1 MSSKAKC
8 VVWDQPCGGRLN
20 SKDAGYITSPG
31 YPQDYPSHQNCEWI
45 VYAPEPNQK
54 IVLNFN
60 PHFEIEKHD
69 CKYDFIEIRDGD
81 SESADLLGKHCGNIA
96 PPTIISSGSMLY
108 IKFTSDYARQGAGFS
123 LRYEIFKTGSEDCS
137 KNFTSPNGTI
147 ESPGFPEKYPHNL
160 DCTFTILAKP
170 KMEIILQF
178 LTFDLEHDPLQV
190 GEGDCKYDWLDIWDG
205 IPHVGPLIGK
215 YCGTK
220 TPSELRSSTGI
231 LSLTF
236 HTDMAVA
243 KDGFSARYYLV
254 HQEPLETFQC
264 NAPLG
269 MESGRI
275 ANEQIS
281 ASSTYSDG
289 RWTPQQSR
297 LHGDDNGWTPN
308 LDSSKEYLQVDLR
321 FLTMLTAIATQ
332 GAISRET
339 QNGYYVKTYKLEVST
354 NGEDWMVYR
363 HGKNHKVDLR
373 FLTML
378 TAIATQGAISRETQN
393 GYYVKTYKLEVSTN
407 GEDWMVYR
415 HGKNHKVFQA
425 NNDATE
431 VVLNKLH
438 TPLLTRFVRI
448 RPQTWHSGI
457 ALRLELFGCRVTD
470 APCSNMLGMLSGL
483 IADSQI
489 SASSTREYLW
499 SPSTAR
505 LVSSRSGWFPRIP
518 QAQPGEEWLQ
528 VDLGAPK
535 TVKGVIIQGARG
547 GDSIT
552 AVEARAFVRKF
563 KVSYSLNGKDWEYI
577 QDPRTQQPK
586 LFEGNMHYD
595 TPDIRRFD
603 PVPAQYVRVYPE
615 RWSPAGIGMRLEVL
629 GCDWTGSLLW
639 SLECEFA
646 SAMALSVACDNPHFN
661 SDSKPTVE
669 TLGPTVKSEETTTP
683 YPIDEEAT
691 ECGENCSFEDDS
703 KPTVETLGPTVKSEE
718 TTTPYPIDEEATE
731 CGENCSFEDDKDL
744 QLPSGFN
751 CNFDFP
757 EEPCGWMYDHA
768 KWLRSTWT
776 SSSSPNDQTFPD
788 DRNFLRLQSDG
799 RREGQYARLI
809 SPPVHLPGSPVCMEF
824 QYQATGGRGVA
835 LQVVREASQESKLLW
850 VIREDQG
857 GEWKLGRIILPSYD
871 MEYQIVFEGVIGK
884 GRTGEIAI
892 DDIRISTDVPLE
904 NCMEPISAFAEPI
917 SAFAGGTLL
926 PGTEPTVDTVP
937 VQPIPAYW
945 YYVMAA
951 GGAVLVLVSVALA
964 LVLHYHRF
972 RYAAKKTDHSITY
985 KTSHYTN
992 GAPLAVEPT
1001 LTIKLEQDR
1010 GSHC

>member
-1 MSSKAKC
+1 MDMFPLTWVFLALYFSGRG
-8 VVWDQPCGGRLN
+8 VRGQPDPPCGGRLN

-96 PPTIISSGSMLY
+96 PPTIISSGSVLY

-170 KMEIILQF
+170 KMEIVLQF

-254 HQEPLETFQC
+254 HQEPLENFQC
-264 NAPLG
+264 NVPLG

-289 RWTPQQSR
+289 RWRPQQSR

-308 LDSSKEYLQVDLR
+308 LDSNKEYLQVDLR
-321 FLTMLTAIATQ
+321 FLTVLTAIATQ

-339 QNGYYVKTYKLEVST
+339 QNGYYVKS
-354 NGEDWMVYR
+354 
-363 HGKNHKVDLR
+363 
-373 FLTML
+373 
-378 TAIATQGAISRETQN
+378 
-393 GYYVKTYKLEVSTN
+393 YKLEVSTN

-415 HGKNHKVFQA
+415 HGKNHKVFQG
-425 NNDATE
+425 NSDPTE
-431 VVLNKLH
+431 VVLNRLH
-438 TPLLTRFVRI
+438 TPLLTRFVRV
-448 RPQTWHSGI
+448 RPQTWHAGI

-483 IADSQI
+483 ITDAQI

-499 SPSTAR
+499 SPSAAR

-535 TVKGVIIQGARG
+535 TVKGVIVQGARG

-629 GCDWTGSLLW
+629 GCDWTD
-639 SLECEFA
+639 A
-646 SAMALSVACDNPHFN
+646 
-661 SDSKPTVE
+661 KPTVE
-669 TLGPTVKSEETTTP
+669 TLGPTVR
-683 YPIDEEAT
+683 
-691 ECGENCSFEDDS
+691 
-703 KPTVETLGPTVKSEE
+703 SEE

-731 CGENCSFEDDKDL
+731 CGENCSFEDDKDF

-757 EEPCGWMYDHA
+757 EEACGWIYDHA
-768 KWLRSTWT
+768 KWLRSTWA
-776 SSSSPNDQTFPD
+776 SSTSPNDRTFPD

-809 SPPVHLPGSPVCMEF
+809 SPPVHLPQSPVCMEF

-857 GEWKLGRIILPSYD
+857 SEWKHGRIILPSYD

-884 GRTGEIAI
+884 GRSGEIAI

-904 NCMEPISAFAEPI
+904 NCMEPISAFAGEN
-917 SAFAGGTLL
+917 FKGGTLL

-1010 GSHC
+1010 PSHC